1 MSKTA
6 LIWGAGGGIG
16 GALGRLLRAEGW
28 QVIAVARG
36 LNGIEEFAPLAF
48 EADFGNPTMV
58 QTTVTAI
65 AQQVDTVDWWIY
77 TAGDIVAAQVREMTP
92 EAWRRILDANLTGVY
107 HTVHFSLPL
116 LSSQAP
122 LYLLGAVN
130 ERMRLPG
137 LSAYVAAKA
146 GLEALAEVLRKE
158 LRRTVV
164 VVRPAAVNTPLWN
177 KVPFKLP
184 SNAMTPEALA
194 ERMLQAYMQGMK
206 DGLMDVLYS

>member
-1 MSKTA
+1 MGKTA

-16 GALGRLLRAEGW
+16 GALAHHLKAEGW
-28 QVIAVARG
+28 QVIAVARSISK
-36 LNGIEEFAPLAF
+36 IEEFVPLAF

-58 QTTVTAI
+58 QTAVTAV
-65 AQQVDTVDWWIY
+65 AQQVETVDWWIY
-77 TAGDIVAAQVREMTP
+77 AAGDIAAKQVKEMTP
-92 EAWRRILDANLTGVY
+92 EVWKRILDANLTGVY

-116 LSSQAP
+116 LSPQAP

-177 KVPFKLP
+177 KVPFKMP

-194 ERMLQAYMQGMK
+194 SRMLQAYTQGMK
-206 DGLMDVLYS
+206 DGMMDVLYS